1 MGDNGP
7 QKGLMFRM
15 GSERY
20 VIDISEVEGVMENKK
35 PVLIPGSPSYLTGIL
50 NIRGNLTVLIDLRD
64 LLGITGSKRADI
76 ILMNLEG
83 RRIGIVV
90 DKVDDI
96 VDYTHDEIFSLPVAR
111 DRDTDMFVGVLRKD
125 DETLIFLSEEGL
137 IKALEVEV

>member
-35 PVLIPGSPSYLTGIL
+35 PVSIPGSPSYLTGIL

-96 VDYTHDEIFSLPVAR
+96 VDYTHDEISSLPVAR

-137 IKALEVEV
+137 VKVLEAEV

>member
-7 QKGLMFRM
+7 QKGLMFSM

-20 VIDISEVEGVMENKK
+20 VIDISEVEGVMENKR
-35 PVLIPGSPSYLTGIL
+35 PVSIPGSPSYLTGIL
-50 NIRGNLTVLIDLRD
+50 NIRGNLTVLVDLRD

-83 RRIGIVV
+83 KSIGLVV
-90 DKVDDI
+90 DKVEDI
-96 VDYTHDEIFSLPVAR
+96 VDYTPDEISPLPVAR
-111 DRDTDMFVGVLRKD
+111 DRDADMLVGVLRKD

-137 IKALEVEV
+137 IKALEAEV

>member
-20 VIDISEVEGVMENKK
+20 VMDISEVEGVMENKR
-35 PVLIPGSPSYLTGIL
+35 PVSIPGSPSYLTGIL
-50 NIRGNLTVLIDLRD
+50 NIRGNLTVLVDLRD

-83 RRIGIVV
+83 RRMGIVV
-90 DKVDDI
+90 DKVEDI
-96 VDYTHDEIFSLPVAR
+96 VDYTPDEISPLPVAR
-111 DRDTDMFVGVLRKD
+111 DRDADMLVGVLRKD
-125 DETLIFLSEEGL
+125 DETLMFLSEEGL
-137 IKALEVEV
+137 IKALEAEV